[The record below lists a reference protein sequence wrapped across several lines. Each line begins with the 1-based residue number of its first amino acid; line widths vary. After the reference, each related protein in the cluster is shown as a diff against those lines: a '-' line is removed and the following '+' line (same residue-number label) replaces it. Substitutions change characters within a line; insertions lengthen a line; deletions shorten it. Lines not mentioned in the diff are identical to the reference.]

1 MALSPPVHH
10 PPPPQAASPLRP
22 PSASL
27 SSLSP
32 RLCLHTEHLLCASAM
47 RCESTLGSRGGTSQT
62 CGWDGLMSGPSPDRC
77 KMIGRRGVLSDGE
90 ERLCPRQPRGR
101 GRGRGEE
108 GDGRRLPLAL
118 GRGLLSSAS
127 LALSSVFLSDILSLP
142 RRPCFQVW
150 DLLQTCREAWD
161 ECGCLPARP
170 PSSSEGCGPSPE
182 GTEALCLVSWSR
194 FRAESFLRCR
204 WCRGSCQRGQLGDQ
218 RPPLPLAG
226 V

>member
-1 MALSPPVHH
+1 MCSVKEKNGCVHGSLEDEDEAEARRAMAAASLLPWAVVSSL
-10 PPPPQAASPLRP
+10 PPP
-22 PSASL
+22 
-27 SSLSP
+27 
-32 RLCLHTEHLLCASAM
+32 
-47 RCESTLGSRGGTSQT
+47 
-62 CGWDGLMSGPSPDRC
+62 W
-77 KMIGRRGVLSDGE
+77 
-90 ERLCPRQPRGR
+90 LCPP
-101 GRGRGEE
+101 
-108 GDGRRLPLAL
+108 
-118 GRGLLSSAS
+118 
-127 LALSSVFLSDILSLP
+127 VFLSDILSLP
-142 RRPCFQVW
+142 RSPCFQVW

-204 WCRGSCQRGQLGDQ
+204 WCRGSCQKGQLGDQ